1 MKRTSWVTWRIYFFT
16 LPIDA
21 FVLIFAADHRL
32 KSWND
37 VWAWGCVALIAH
49 ICLIPLMA
57 VGVIQSQ
64 NWRSWK
70 FDLVFLLLLGAAR
83 GVVINYCVEMWDL
96 TQTVS
101 YWYKVF
107 NSSVALPQWF
117 VGVAILFESKRNYER
132 AFRELFAKAM
142 RKEQD
147 THERRDMLPP
157 GNSSVDEAVARLQF
171 ITSSLASDIQQLLNR
186 PKLLS
191 DYTIEANRIQELIDN
206 DIRPTSAELW
216 STNKV
221 NTPKIPLRTLLS
233 ISLLESRLRVPLV
246 VLISVPYLFV
256 GLNGGFGL
264 KIALVQCALIL
275 AYNLVSFVFVE
286 VLLKLK
292 ITSRAISNIILLTSG
307 FVIPIFIQI
316 NFVSMEF
323 KTSGK
328 LTDLIIYHS
337 VLTITFVALLLIV
350 NGYNVVT
357 SQREEVLASL
367 ESHILG
373 EKYNESLTQGG
384 DAQHKSDLANYL
396 HGEIQAGLTASSLLL
411 QQAAKSGDS
420 DLAQEALERASG
432 LLNQDLT
439 NITFTRMAAPA
450 LKIQK
455 IVDAWKGIADISV
468 VLPPYEQLGETTLRS
483 LVQLIEESIANAI
496 RHAQASDIKIS
507 GVLKENV
514 LTISIIS
521 NGEPMA
527 KGRAGLGT
535 KMFNEL
541 TEEWNYSAESGH
553 NRLTLTLINSI

>member
-1 MKRTSWVTWRIYFFT
+1 VKRTSWVTWRIYFFT

-132 AFRELFAKAM
+132 TFRELFAKAM

-307 FVIPIFIQI
+307 FVIPIFIQL

-541 TEEWNYSAESGH
+541 TEEWSYSAESGH
-553 NRLTLTLINSI
+553 NRLTLTLMNSL

>member
-1 MKRTSWVTWRIYFFT
+1 V
-16 LPIDA
+16 
-21 FVLIFAADHRL
+21 FAADHSL

-37 VWAWGCVALIAH
+37 VFMWGLIAFISH
-49 ICLIPLMA
+49 LCLIPFVA
-57 VGVIQSQ
+57 VGVLQSQ
-64 NWRSWK
+64 QWRSWK
-70 FDLVFLLLLGAAR
+70 FDLAFLFLLGATR

-107 NSSVALPQWF
+107 NSTVALPQWF
-117 VGVAILFESKRNYER
+117 VGVAILFESKRDYER
-132 AFRELFAKAM
+132 TFRELFARAM
-142 RKEQD
+142 RKEQE
-147 THERRDMLPP
+147 THERRDMLPA
-157 GNSSVDEAVARLQF
+157 GNSNVDEAIARLQF
-171 ITSSLASDIQQLLNR
+171 ITSNLAADIQQLLNR

-191 DYTIEANRIQELIDN
+191 DYTIEANKIQELIDK
-206 DIRPTSAELW
+206 DLRPTSAELW
-216 STNKV
+216 RANKV
-221 NTPKIPLRTLLS
+221 NTPKIPLKTLLS
-233 ISLLESRLRVPLV
+233 ISLLENRLRVPFV

-256 GLNGGFGL
+256 GLNGALGL
-264 KIALVQCALIL
+264 KIALVQCLFILSYDLMVFAL
-275 AYNLVSFVFVE
+275 AE
-286 VLLKLK
+286 LLHKFK
-292 ITSRAISNIILLTSG
+292 ITSRAISNLIILVPG
-307 FVIPIFIQI
+307 FIVPCLIQI
-316 NFVSMEF
+316 YFLPTEV
-323 KTSGK
+323 KTSNAFI
-328 LTDLIIYHS
+328 DLFLYHN
-337 VLTITFVALLLIV
+337 VLTVTFIALLLTV
-350 NGYNVVT
+350 NGYNLVK

-373 EKYNESLTQGG
+373 EKYNAPLSHGG

-420 DLAQEALERASG
+420 DLAQEALERATG

-455 IVDAWKGIADISV
+455 ITDAWKGIADISV
-468 VLPPYEQLGETTLRS
+468 ALPPFEQLGETTLRS
-483 LVQLIEESIANAI
+483 LVQLIEEAVANSI
-496 RHAQASDIKIS
+496 RHAQATDIKIS
-507 GVLKENV
+507 GVLKNNV

-521 NGEPMA
+521 NGNPMA

-541 TEEWNYSAESGH
+541 TEEWNYSSESGH